1 MGLAVVLC
9 GVSLPVIARFAL
21 GLILVAFNLPAL
33 CTAVLLR
40 GSRAVRAVEWNEE
53 GSFFLRSGLRSGS
66 GARLVPARLLP
77 TSFRLGIAFL
87 VLWFS
92 TPAGLRVVV
101 IDGERQDPVAF
112 RRLCRHL
119 ARGELIP
126 SGPKV

>member
-1 MGLAVVLC
+1 VVLG
-9 GVSLPVIARFAL
+9 GVSLPLIARFAL
-21 GLILVAFNLPAL
+21 GLILLAVNLPAL
-33 CTAVLLR
+33 RTGVLLH
-40 GSRAVRAVEWNEE
+40 GSRAVRALEWSEE
-53 GSFFLRSGLRSGS
+53 GSFSLRSGLRSGS

-77 TSFRLGIAFL
+77 SSFRLGIAFL

-92 TPAGLRVVV
+92 TPAGLRVVL
-101 IDGERQDPVAF
+101 IDGARQDPVAF